1 MNSFLRRSGRIL
13 LVVAGLVVGA
23 GLLVLFIINRQAPT
37 HGEVDPS
44 LPKLS
49 VITVQPLEF
58 QLEARGHGISRAAN
72 TWQATANVAGRV
84 VERHPDLESGMLVPA
99 GTLLLALDPSRYEL
113 AIAEIEA
120 ELASLSAERAQ
131 LETEQ
136 ANTGRLLD
144 LEQERLALSEQE
156 LARIEQLAESG
167 SVSRSRR
174 DEQYRATVAQRQ
186 AVARLENEL
195 ALLPARWDHLTA
207 QIERAETRL
216 EQAKQDLDDTR
227 FEAPYDLRISEVDI
241 ELHQHAGAGQ
251 RLFRADSIEAA
262 EIEAHIPLPMLR
274 RLMGSV
280 LRSKPPPGALDISER
295 LDFSAISAEARL
307 AGVEGVRWP
316 GRVTRVA
323 TGLDP
328 VTRATRVV
336 VTVDGPYHNVAPP
349 ERPALQPGMY
359 LQVRLTTTSRVPMLV
374 VPVTAVHEGEVYR
387 LSDDDRLRRQPVS
400 VAFQQND
407 LAVISEGL
415 DAGDRIIVDD
425 PVPALDGMAVQPRHD
440 EGLEGRL
447 RARARGE
454 TP

>member
-1 MNSFLRRSGRIL
+1 
-13 LVVAGLVVGA
+13 
-23 GLLVLFIINRQAPT
+23 
-37 HGEVDPS
+37 
-44 LPKLS
+44 
-49 VITVQPLEF
+49 
-58 QLEARGHGISRAAN
+58 
-72 TWQATANVAGRV
+72 
-84 VERHPDLESGMLVPA
+84 
-99 GTLLLALDPSRYEL
+99 
-113 AIAEIEA
+113 
-120 ELASLSAERAQ
+120 
-131 LETEQ
+131 
-136 ANTGRLLD
+136 
-144 LEQERLALSEQE
+144 
-156 LARIEQLAESG
+156 
-167 SVSRSRR
+167 
-174 DEQYRATVAQRQ
+174 
-186 AVARLENEL
+186 
-195 ALLPARWDHLTA
+195 LLPARWDHLTA